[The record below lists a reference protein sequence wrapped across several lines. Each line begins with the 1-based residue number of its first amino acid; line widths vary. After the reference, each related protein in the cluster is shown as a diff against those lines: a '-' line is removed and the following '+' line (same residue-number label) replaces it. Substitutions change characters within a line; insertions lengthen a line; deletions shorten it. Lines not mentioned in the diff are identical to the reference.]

1 MTQPA
6 YTCKNPYQI
15 ENITIYQT
23 RRRIKL
29 DNRQDQAGKQALVM
43 RSKKSNRTEH

>member
-1 MTQPA
+1 MTQLA

-23 RRRIKL
+23 RRRIN
-29 DNRQDQAGKQALVM
+29 NRQDQAGKQAAGLG
-43 RSKKSNRTEH
+43 HAQ